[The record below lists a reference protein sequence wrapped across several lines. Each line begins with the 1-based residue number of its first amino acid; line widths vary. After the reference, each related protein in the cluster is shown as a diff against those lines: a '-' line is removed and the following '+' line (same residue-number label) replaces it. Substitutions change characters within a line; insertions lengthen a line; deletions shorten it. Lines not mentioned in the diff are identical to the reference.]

1 MGNKQFLETFKAT
14 GTVKFPVEN
23 NEALSILTESVK
35 GVFGKSDALNNI
47 HKSYS
52 VEQINEFRMQAF
64 REINKIKGWEG
75 LYFSLAEKLF
85 MELVGPD
92 ILIQNKLNLS
102 IQMPDDF
109 SSKLGM
115 HTDTLSG
122 QSEFEVVLWVPL
134 TDVYET
140 NSMYLFDQKTTKQ
153 IYAKMPHFE
162 KKGMDALFEE
172 FKDRATFIELKQG
185 EALIFSPSL
194 FHGNV
199 VNRTDKT
206 RVSINCRFKSL
217 FAPEF
222 EEFPTERKAGPFY
235 KLFQISPVTEFAL
248 NHDDSFLVFQDD

>member
-1 MGNKQFLETFKAT
+1 MDIEAFSAQFKSNGFIKFKVEDEKSLSLLID
-14 GTVKFPVEN
+14 TVSLIFTDST
-23 NEALSILTESVK
+23 ALKE
-35 GVFGKSDALNNI
+35 I
-47 HKSYS
+47 HHAYS
-52 VEQINEFRMQAF
+52 VEQINEYRLSAF
-64 REINKIKGWEG
+64 RALNKLPQWEQT
-75 LYFSLAEKLF
+75 YFNLAGSILSHF
-85 MELVGPD
+85 IGTD

-102 IQMPDDF
+102 VQMPNDF

-134 TDVYET
+134 TEVFET
-140 NSMYLFDQKTTKQ
+140 NSMYLFDLETTRK
-153 IYAKMPHFE
+153 IYARMPEFE

-172 FKDRATFIELKQG
+172 FSESASFLNLEKG

-199 VNRTDKT
+199 VNKTAQT

-222 EEFPTERKAGPFY
+222 EDFPTERKAGPFY
-235 KLFQISPVTEFAL
+235 KLFKISPVTEFAL
-248 NHDDSFLVFQDD
+248 KHDDSFLVFDDD